1 MPREGTYITWYNNL
15 GGFEF
20 WEFFGY
26 KDKILSVEATGE
38 TKVNIFNGW
47 PKSYG
52 ANASTITK
60 QTFRRT
66 RRQELIRSQNLDRE
80 VLERIGEEI
89 RSSVLVEIII
99 GSGKRN
105 KIGVIVDNSSVT
117 VRRGIDKIYSLS
129 FTISYTDL
137 IANQTV

>member
-66 RRQELIRSQNLDRE
+66 RRQELIRSQNLDRQ
-80 VLERIGEEI
+80 VLERIGDEI
-89 RSSVLVEIII
+89 RTSPLVQLITT
-99 GSGKRN
+99 RRDRRT
-105 KIGVIVDNSSVT
+105 VIVDNSSVT

-129 FTISYTDL
+129 FTISYTDQ